1 MSVVNTLLK
10 LGVFSRLL
18 NLSRQAENTLVKQ
31 NGIRETLNKR
41 LESVTRATLNGETE
55 WFLQLVRKDP
65 ECAIKVIEECDLD
78 E

>member
-18 NLSRQAENTLVKQ
+18 NLSRQAENTLVQQ